1 MDLSFI
7 LDFFIGIAPLII
19 FDLIFTGVFF
29 AVLIPLLLFKQ
40 AAYAV
45 LKRNFKAYFSNPT
58 GYVFLALFVLLT
70 SMSAFWPHEFF
81 NANLANLDQLNSS
94 ISLIMLIF
102 IPAITMS
109 LWADEKRQGT
119 DELLLTLPATDFDIV
134 MGKYLAAVSVF
145 SVTLLFSQFC
155 NFMVLYSLSVGTF
168 DVGLFCTTY
177 VGYWFM
183 GLAMISLGM
192 VASFLTNNLTLGFI
206 MGIIINAPFVLLEYS
221 NAIVIGSSTTQFLTQ
236 ASIGMQF
243 ADFGR
248 GVISV
253 SSLVYFLMLT
263 AVGIYLS
270 MVLIGRRHWLGGK
283 DGESLFMHY
292 IVRTFALLTV
302 AGASTLIFVMNDYR
316 QDYTANGTSSLSP
329 DTIKLVRNLKTDKP
343 IRIEAFISQNIP
355 KSHAQVKV
363 DLINYLNEFRG
374 ISGTRID
381 VLIYDGLEPF
391 SEMVEK
397 AREEYGI
404 QPRLMVSTVRGAIR
418 QEEVIMGAAIQCG
431 LEKVIIPFFDNGIPV
446 EYELVRSLCTVTDQ
460 TRKRVGILQTDAQM
474 FGGIQQSQL
483 GGWTSIPR
491 QAILDELEKQ
501 FDVTEVDP
509 SAAIDLDAFDVL
521 MAVQPSSLTQPQLD
535 NLITAIRDGMPVA
548 IFDDPLPM
556 AIPHATPISQPKRPA
571 SAMAGM
577 QRPPEQKCNIQKL
590 WDLIGVAMVGE
601 KPLTEPYYDPRII
614 WQDYNPYP
622 KFRGLGSITHEW
634 VFIDADMPMFGGG
647 AKGSTKVNTTSQI
660 ETLRKSPF
668 IPKDGI
674 PITPGMENITNELKQ
689 LLFLFPGSVQK
700 KKSAPNSLNFIPLA
714 TTSNATGTLKIR
726 ELGEAQG
733 RTEIIAT
740 KRQPTYENYPI
751 SAWIEGTPAAA
762 VDLLE
767 VPQDKGNKKA
777 AGKIKVVFTA
787 DIDLLSSMFV
797 QLRAQKDE
805 QNNLRFDNTVFV
817 LNLLDMLSEDDRFV
831 SIRSRSPVIS
841 HLKMVDT
848 MTENAR
854 TRSTEEIETLA
865 KSFEK
870 ERKAKVK
877 EINAPVEKMEA
888 EIAELQQKQ
897 RENRITPADVLR
909 FNNMQGN
916 LALQQ
921 SNAQKDLQALENRV
935 RKDLEES
942 QKAIQRDLDR
952 QILKTQNGF
961 KLMAVALPPI
971 PPILIGL
978 IVFIVR
984 RLKERE
990 GLSKDR
996 IVK

>member
-7 LDFFIGIAPLII
+7 LDFFLGIAPLIF
-19 FDLIFTGVFF
+19 FDLIFTGVYF

-109 LWADEKRQGT
+109 LWAEEKRQGT

-145 SVTLLFSQFC
+145 SVSLLFSQFC
-155 NFMVLYSLSVGTF
+155 NFMVLFSLSEGTF

-206 MGIIINAPFVLLEYS
+206 MGILVNAPFVLLEYS
-221 NAIVIGSSTTQFLTQ
+221 NAFVTGNSTTQFLTQ
-236 ASIGMQF
+236 ASIGLQF

-263 AVGIYLS
+263 AVGIYFS

-283 DGESLFMHY
+283 DGESLLMHY
-292 IVRTFALLTV
+292 IVRTFALLTI
-302 AGASTLIFVMNDYR
+302 AGAGTLIFVMNDHR

-329 DTIKLVRNLKTDKP
+329 STIKLVRNLKTDKP

-397 AREEYGI
+397 AQAEYGI
-404 QPRLMVSTVRGAIR
+404 QPRPMVSTVRGAIR
-418 QEEVIMGAAIQCG
+418 QEEVMMGAAIQCG
-431 LEKVIIPFFDNGIPV
+431 LEKVVIPFFDNGIPV

-460 TRKRVGILQTDAQM
+460 TRKRVGILRTDAQL
-474 FGGIQQSQL
+474 FGGVQQSPL
-483 GGWTSIPR
+483 GGWSNIPR
-491 QAILDELEKQ
+491 QAILAELEKQ

-509 SAAIDLDAFDVL
+509 SAPIDQDAFDVL
-521 MAVQPSSLTQPQLD
+521 MAVQPSSMTQPQLD
-535 NLITAIRDGMPVA
+535 HLITAVRAGMPVA

-556 AIPHATPISQPKRPA
+556 AIPHATAISQPKRPA

-590 WDLIGVAMVGE
+590 WDLIGVTMVGE
-601 KPLTEPYYDPRII
+601 KPRTEQYYDPRII

-622 KFRGLGSITHEW
+622 KFRGLGSITPEW
-634 VFIDADMPMFGGG
+634 VFVDANM
-647 AKGSTKVNTTSQI
+647 SQQV
-660 ETLRKSPF
+660 ETLRFSPF
-668 IPKDGI
+668 TPKDGGQ
-674 PITPGMENITNELKQ
+674 ITPGIETITKDLKQ

-714 TTSNATGTLKIR
+714 TTFEATGTLKIR

-733 RTEIIAT
+733 RPELIAS

-767 VPQDKGNKKA
+767 VPQGKGNKKT
-777 AGKIKVVFTA
+777 AGKIKVAFTA

-817 LNLLDMLSEDDRFV
+817 LNLLDMLSSDDRFV

-854 TRSTEEIETLA
+854 TKSADEIKTLA
-865 KSFEK
+865 DSFDD
-870 ERKAKVK
+870 ERKEKVK
-877 EINAPVEKMEA
+877 EINAPVEALEA

-897 RENRITPADVLR
+897 RKGTITQDDVLR
-909 FNNMQGN
+909 FNNMQRN
-916 LALQQ
+916 LVLQQ
-921 SNAQKDLQALENRV
+921 SNAQKDLQAAEDRLQ
-935 RKDLEES
+935 KKLEES
-942 QKAIQRDLDR
+942 QKEIQRDLDR
-952 QILKTQNGF
+952 QILKTQNRF